1 MTKHFFIIS
10 FIFSM
15 VCLVSSFIDGYELF
29 TILGW
34 FTACISGLT
43 VILLEETKKLNKY
56 DK

>member
-1 MTKHFFIIS
+1 MAKHFFIIS

-15 VCLVSSFIDGYELF
+15 VCLVSSFIGGYELF

-43 VILLEETKKLNKY
+43 VILLEETKKLNK
-56 DK
+56 DDE